1 MFLHILQELCPFDAD
16 KRINFHSKFNENS
29 ISFSPYSVNVV
40 TNCEFSICYKIIFS
54 FFSSRFK
61 YLQIVFKFVFLSI
74 APARPGTIFQCKGNN
89 SYKHRPGTISLP
101 KGNSSYKKNGIQMY
115 NFRIKSGIYTRSMHI
130 PCPIAHFHNSKDTD
144 ILTHIKCT

>member
-40 TNCEFSICYKIIFS
+40 TNCEFLFAIKLSSHFFLQGSNIYKLYSNLFFFPLLLLDLVPFS
-54 FFSSRFK
+54 NVREITLIK
-61 YLQIVFKFVFLSI
+61 IDLVPFLCLRETALI
-74 APARPGTIFQCKGNN
+74 
-89 SYKHRPGTISLP
+89 
-101 KGNSSYKKNGIQMY
+101 KKNGIQMY

>member
-89 SYKHRPGTISLP
+89 SYKNRPGTISLP
-101 KGNSSYKKNGIQMY
+101 KGNSSYKKKWYKNVQFQNQIRNIHKVY
-115 NFRIKSGIYTRSMHI
+115 
-130 PCPIAHFHNSKDTD
+130 AHPMPY
-144 ILTHIKCT
+144 CTFSQLKRH